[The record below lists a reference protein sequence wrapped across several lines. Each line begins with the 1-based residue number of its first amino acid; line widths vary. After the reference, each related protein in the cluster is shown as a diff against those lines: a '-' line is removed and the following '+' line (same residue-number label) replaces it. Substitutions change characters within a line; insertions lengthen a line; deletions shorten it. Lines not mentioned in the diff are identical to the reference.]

1 MTSLLV
7 WPNSNKI
14 SLHVQ
19 KAELVIFKQ
28 KRKLEHEIKI
38 KLNSKR
44 LYPTPSIKCLGVNID
59 ENLTW
64 YHHINNLVAKLNRA
78 NEYCNFLTV

>member
-1 MTSLLV
+1 M
-7 WPNSNKI
+7 
-14 SLHVQ
+14 
-19 KAELVIFKQ
+19 IFKQ

-44 LYPTPSIKCLGVNID
+44 LYPTPSIKYLGVNID

-78 NEYCNFLTV
+78 NAILFKIRNSVY